1 MKSGTPFEPQQV
13 HSLVGVLVTARDI
26 GHDVVIFF
34 LRLGSIVFCRLLYR
48 SRYFP
53 RALAG
58 LGIVSYVLILVGT
71 VVSLLLP
78 QFDDF
83 AMVAGII

>member
-1 MKSGTPFEPQQV
+1 
-13 HSLVGVLVTARDI
+13 
-26 GHDVVIFF
+26 
-34 LRLGSIVFCRLLYR
+34 
-48 SRYFP
+48 
-53 RALAG
+53 
-58 LGIVSYVLILVGT
+58 VSYVLILVGT